1 MKQNSVVIGYILFL
15 VGALAIILGMVGINL
30 SYLSW
35 LEDLGRLPAF
45 IIKLSFIVFGLIIM
59 YVSKTANEEA

>member
-1 MKQNSVVIGYILFL
+1 MKQNSVVIGYILFV
-15 VGALAIILGMVGINL
+15 VGALAIILSMVGINL

-45 IIKLSFIVFGLIIM
+45 AIKLSFIVFGLIIM
-59 YVSKTANEEA
+59 YVSKTAREEI